1 MMYDKFI
8 IFVEPLS
15 VLNFNGYKVEPGAI
29 INTFVSSFDNSS
41 ISSGSGNDFV
51 TYQELTLTCSTR
63 NINDSV
69 KWMVVGYSS
78 NDSFTV
84 DPASVNN
91 SFSNLT
97 VRVSEGELAVACTS
111 EDRNESISIRI
122 TTGSYVLM
130 SSCFVSA
137 T

>member
-1 MMYDKFI
+1 MCDRFI

-41 ISSGSGNDFV
+41 ISSGSGTDFV
-51 TYQELTLTCSTR
+51 TYQELTLTCNTR

-69 KWMVVGYSS
+69 RWLVVDYSS

-84 DPASVNN
+84 DPTTVNN
-91 SFSNLT
+91 SFSSNLT
-97 VRVSEGELAVACTS
+97 VRISEGELTVACTS
-111 EDRNESISIRI
+111 EKRNESISITI
-122 TTGSYVLM
+122 TTGTYVLM
-130 SSCFVSA
+130 GSYFVFPL
-137 T
+137 